1 MDDEQEGGEEA
12 IQHEQAG
19 GLFVRTTEPH
29 VAQRR
34 RLTFVFDEPNARTTA
49 LSLPGGALRVLLLLF
64 KVLGGPLHGF
74 VGGRH
79 QVMDGVVVFLFA
91 GGGVRGGGGFG
102 GVGGGVLFVQN
113 FAQEEKKIGLLL
125 LLLTEGTDLVAKGS
139 EIVGVFGLRHGRV
152 LCAVP
157 VFRGRRVPPAVY

>member
-1 MDDEQEGGEEA
+1 MNDEQEGGEEA

-19 GLFVRTTEPH
+19 VLFVRTTEPH

-34 RLTFVFDEPNARTTA
+34 RLTFVFDETNARTTA

-91 GGGVRGGGGFG
+91 GGGVWGGGRGGFG

-125 LLLTEGTDLVAKGS
+125 LLLTEGTDFVAQ
-139 EIVGVFGLRHGRV
+139 GR
-152 LCAVP
+152 
-157 VFRGRRVPPAVY
+157 